1 MAGILTGCMRFC
13 STFFFIQLFFTMIN
27 YDFTGK
33 TVLISGGS
41 SGIGL
46 ATAQLFLK
54 SGAQVIIT
62 GRNTDKLNE
71 AVHKYAIDGRLTALP
86 VDSTK
91 TAELKILRD
100 HIRDKFGKLDIVFA
114 NAGIGL
120 FKPFLETTEEDFDLL
135 INTNLKGTFFL
146 LQYMIPLMK
155 QGSSIVINASWTQHL
170 GLKSAAAYSASKS
183 AIAGLTK
190 DLAAELAG
198 SGIRVNA
205 VSPGYTMTEQFNET
219 TIGEEE
225 AIARKN
231 LVPLKRFGNAPE
243 IANVV
248 AFLSSEN
255 ASYIN
260 GQELLADG
268 GLVTVDLVKSF
279 SK

>member
-1 MAGILTGCMRFC
+1 
-13 STFFFIQLFFTMIN
+13 MIN

-62 GRNTDKLNE
+62 GRNTEKLND
-71 AVHKYAIDGRLTALP
+71 AVSKYDVGGRLTGLSI
-86 VDSTK
+86 DSTK
-91 TAELKILRD
+91 TADVKILQD
-100 HIRDKFGKLDIVFA
+100 HIREKYGNPDIVFA
-114 NAGIGL
+114 NAGIGV
-120 FKPFLETTEEDFDLL
+120 FKPFLKTSEEDLDAL
-135 INTNLKGTFFL
+135 INTNLRGTFFL

-170 GLKSAAAYSASKS
+170 GLKSAAAYSATKA

-198 SGIRVNA
+198 FGIRVNA
-205 VSPGYTMTEQFNET
+205 ISPGYTITEQFNET
-219 TIGEEE
+219 SIGEEE
-225 AIARKN
+225 AIFRKG
-231 LVPLKRFGNAPE
+231 LIPLKRFGSAAE